1 MALSYRIHL
10 VKVFPAGICGGDQP
24 EGELEE
30 DWSLPAAQEDE
41 RAGGGRATG
50 EALEIVLG
58 NITISSGSGV
68 PWQTKA

>member
-50 EALEIVLG
+50 EA
-58 NITISSGSGV
+58 S
-68 PWQTKA
+68 K